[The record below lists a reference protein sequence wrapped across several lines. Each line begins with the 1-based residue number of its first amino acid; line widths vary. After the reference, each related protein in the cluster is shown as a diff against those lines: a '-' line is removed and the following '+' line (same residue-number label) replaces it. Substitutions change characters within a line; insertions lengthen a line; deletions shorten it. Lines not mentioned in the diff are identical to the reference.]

1 MVSVAFLNQTNEEK
15 FMVNGVTQNVTCSV
29 CQLCFNNSKKIPL
42 QEKANENF
50 EIQAS
55 AAKRLIQRV

>member
-1 MVSVAFLNQTNEEK
+1 
-15 FMVNGVTQNVTCSV
+15 MVNGVTQNVTCSV